1 MTSLTQAALRVFL
14 GVCLFACLFGSAAA
28 QVRIDQ
34 RSTQKVCQVV
44 GETDRQWMQAAVNR
58 TEERARFWGTDLG
71 ASFEH
76 KGRLVVLFGDT
87 HPVAG
92 IVRPRDADSIAFS
105 DTANPEDCLRLSF
118 LLNQDGGFRPLTI
131 PGVYAGAFAVP
142 SGGFSLNGAM
152 YVLTTSD
159 VPGRGPMARSVL
171 ARSDDDGWTFRR
183 LYDLSIERLV
193 HVSPALIPAG
203 RVAGVPDQREG
214 ILFWGTGPFR
224 RSNPHLAFI
233 PAAEVENPAALRHF
247 AGLRPGGE
255 PIWSA
260 DERDSVPLFDQPCMG
275 EFSAGWNEF
284 LSKWLLLYT
293 CGGRRAAL
301 FLRTA
306 DLPWG
311 PWSAPVMLFDPARR
325 LDGCAFLNSPPE
337 VIQVSAGGRPCPVVS
352 DPHTPFNLGEAY
364 GPYLISRFTRGE
376 AGRSSTIYFL
386 MSTWNPY
393 TVVLMRTR
401 LSLERQSALN
411 RTR

>member
-1 MTSLTQAALRVFL
+1 MAPDLRHLHHRQGRQLNKMDWVTGPVLRAIL
-14 GVCLFACLFGSAAA
+14 GVLLFAGLFGTAAA
-28 QVRIDQ
+28 QVRVDQ

-44 GETDRQWMQAAVNR
+44 GEFDRQWGRVAFNR

-76 KGRLVVLFGDT
+76 EGKLVVVFGDT

-92 IVRPRDADSIAFS
+92 IVRPRDADAIAFS
-105 DTANPEDCLRLSF
+105 DTVDPEGCLQLDF
-118 LLNQDGGFRPLTI
+118 LMNADGGFRPLTI

-142 SGGFSLNGAM
+142 TGGFSLNGAM

-171 ARSDDDGWTFRR
+171 ARSDDGGWTFHR
-183 LYDLSIERLV
+183 LYDLSTERLV
-193 HVSPALIPAG
+193 HVSPVMIPAD
-203 RVAGVPDQREG
+203 RVAGVPDRREG

-224 RSNPHLAFI
+224 RSNAHLAFI

-247 AGLRPGGE
+247 AGLDQAGQ

-260 DERDSVPLFDQPCMG
+260 DERDSAPLFDQPCMG

-284 LSKWLLLYT
+284 LSKWMLLYT
-293 CGGRRAAL
+293 CGGPRAVL

-311 PWSAPVMLFDPARR
+311 PWSPPELLFDPTRPPA
-325 LDGCAFLNSPPE
+325 GCAFLNSPPE
-337 VIQVSAGGRPCPVVS
+337 LIQVSAGAHPCPVVS
-352 DPHTPFNLGEAY
+352 DPHTPFNLGESY
-364 GPYLISRFTRGE
+364 GPYLVSRFTRGDP
-376 AGRSSTIYFL
+376 GRSSTIYFL
-386 MSTWNPY
+386 MSTWNP
-393 TVVLMRTR
+393 
-401 LSLERQSALN
+401 
-411 RTR
+411 